1 MRKLTRAMTKFQETA
16 DAPEKNIDD
25 YTDEEILK
33 LAAESNMDIY
43 DRFLVQ
49 QMRAKKMV
57 KFSQDS
63 YSLAYLCFYK
73 ENIKKY

>member
-43 DRFLVQ
+43 DRFLV
-49 QMRAKKMV
+49 
-57 KFSQDS
+57 
-63 YSLAYLCFYK
+63 
-73 ENIKKY
+73 